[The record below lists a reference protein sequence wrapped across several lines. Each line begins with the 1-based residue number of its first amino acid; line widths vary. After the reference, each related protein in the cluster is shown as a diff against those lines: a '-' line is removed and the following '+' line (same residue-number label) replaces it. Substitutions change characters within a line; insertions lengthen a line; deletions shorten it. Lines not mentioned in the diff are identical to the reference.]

1 MAPVV
6 RSLLESNGNFSML
19 ADAGLFNVA
28 ARPEPGS
35 GFACRIR
42 LGVDTTK
49 GDVSIGRLEL
59 SLPLVVE
66 GVLASPDLDLDLER
80 ADADLESDDP
90 RLVPDALIRAYA
102 FLKEGQLVAT
112 KEEADLVIAVAETR
126 SDSKGRFRLLLPST
140 FK

>member
-1 MAPVV
+1 VGTT
-6 RSLLESNGNFSML
+6 SEGDGNFSML

-35 GFACRIR
+35 GFAWRIR
-42 LGVDTTK
+42 LGVDTTQ
-49 GDVSIGRLEL
+49 GDVSVGRLEL

-66 GVLASPDLDLDLER
+66 GVLASPDLDLEH
-80 ADADLESDDP
+80 ADSDLESDDP

-102 FLKEGQLVAT
+102 FLKDGKLVAT
-112 KEEADLVIAVAETR
+112 KDEADLVIAVAETR
-126 SDSKGRFRLLLPST
+126 SDSQGRFRLLLPST

>member
-1 MAPVV
+1 
-6 RSLLESNGNFSML
+6 
-19 ADAGLFNVA
+19 
-28 ARPEPGS
+28 
-35 GFACRIR
+35 
-42 LGVDTTK
+42 
-49 GDVSIGRLEL
+49 
-59 SLPLVVE
+59 LVVE
-66 GVLASPDLDLDLER
+66 GVLASPDLDLDLDR

-126 SDSKGRFRLLLPST
+126 SDSEGRFRLLLPST